1 MQKFHSLI
9 LSLVWICM
17 ATYTE
22 LGATPIINAACEYTS
37 PDSKSDDI
45 KAVNT
50 QLLFDVV
57 SSELKKPEYAQ
68 EVLPNDFSHF
78 NQFLIYGQNVRNRQ
92 EYGRS
97 VFGIFTKIMGGSQYV
112 NAYAFSHMLEALP
125 QTLKPYFKAY
135 KAGQAEAL
143 DAHLNGDTLDRF
155 KESVNNALYV
165 QFSSQFDFFKSS
177 PELFLSEL
185 AQHITDLAEQ
195 EINTERMRTAT
206 KRFLEMGL
214 NKLVWHP
221 EEHDKIWPSIKKITG
236 QLAAL
241 MEHNILDDANDLDEL
256 YWTTIHR
263 FNYFLDLVG
272 TNMPI
277 SFYEDIK
284 RDLQDSQL
292 PLLTLEEQDICIQTK
307 KECLL
312 YGLLQAEAKTR
323 AFQHGIVA

>member
-1 MQKFHSLI
+1 MQKIRSLF
-9 LSLVWICM
+9 LCFAWVLMTATSSVCTAQSL
-17 ATYTE
+17 
-22 LGATPIINAACEYTS
+22 P
-37 PDSKSDDI
+37 SDISSDI
-45 KAVNT
+45 KSRDTKSVNT
-50 QLLFDVV
+50 QQLFDVV

-78 NQFLIYGQNVRNRQ
+78 NQFLVHGQNIRNRQ

-125 QTLKPYFKAY
+125 QTLKPYFRAY
-135 KAGQAEAL
+135 KAGVPTPL
-143 DAHLNGDTLDRF
+143 DGGDALDRF
-155 KESVNNALYV
+155 KEEVNNALYV
-165 QFSSQFDFFKSS
+165 QFSSHFDFFKSS

-185 AQHITDLAEQ
+185 AQHITDLAAQ

-206 KRFLEMGL
+206 KRFLEMGI

-221 EEHDKIWPSIKKITG
+221 DEHEKIWPNIKKITG
-236 QLAAL
+236 QLATL
-241 MEHNILDDANDLDEL
+241 MEHNIIDDAHDLDEM
-256 YWTTIHR
+256 YWTLIHR

-272 TNMPI
+272 TNMPV
-277 SFYEDIK
+277 SFYADIK
-284 RDLQDSQL
+284 RDLQNSQL

-323 AFQHGIVA
+323 ALEHGILTS